1 MVWSLVIRSPFD
13 LGGVGEIKGRRA
25 VKFSAYTSL
34 LFSIAALSGCNTPAG
49 VRSFGG
55 PQMLSASEALVFP
68 PPGGPEIVTVV
79 NRTYSDAVTQQI
91 ILRSEAA
98 TPGQNYIKAEFFG
111 PQQAGDTDR
120 DALGFSGFRAASVAR
135 EIRSEFPGQNIAMS
149 ANYLQN
155 GYGAFSYAAGSGRGE
170 DTCLYGWQ
178 DIRSPESMRQDFR
191 NLGRI
196 KVRLRLCQSGASVE
210 RLLAVMYNYTIT
222 GTYASPSWN
231 PYGTP
236 QAVDKNLGR
245 PGHPVY
251 PMKTDDVPM
260 RPGGEVTASVPPR
273 PVRRTAA
280 GAAGTTAAAARCC
293 CQYSVTRIGWRA
305 RSTCTTSSNGPA
317 RCERNGKER
326 RAAIA
331 GSAGV
336 HSLASMPGW
345 FGGGPGMQMITG
357 NKAEIPGR
365 NSGWRRERKVS
376 G

>member
-1 MVWSLVIRSPFD
+1 MVCSLVIRSPCN
-13 LGGVGEIKGRRA
+13 LGGVGEIKGRKA
-25 VKFSAYTSL
+25 VNFSAYTLL
-34 LFSIAALSGCNTPAG
+34 LFSIAVLSGCNTPAG

-55 PQMLSASEALVFP
+55 SQMLSPSEALVFP

-79 NRTYSDAVTQQI
+79 NRTYSNAVAQQV
-91 ILRSEAA
+91 ILRSEAT

-111 PQQAGDTDR
+111 PQQAGDTGG
-120 DALGFSGFRAASVAR
+120 DALAFSGFRASSVAR
-135 EIRSEFPGQNIAMS
+135 EIRAEFPGENIAMS

-155 GYGAFSYAAGSGRGE
+155 GYGAFSYAAGSGRGD

-222 GTYASPSWN
+222 GAYASPSWN

-251 PMKTDDVPM
+251 PIKADEVPM
-260 RPGGEVTASVPPR
+260 RPGSEVTASVPPR

-280 GAAGTTAAAARCC
+280 VAPPAQPEPQPLPPVAAVSIPSPASAGAPL
-293 CQYSVTRIGWRA
+293 Q
-305 RSTCTTSSNGPA
+305 PA
-317 RCERNGKER
+317 RPTVAGR
-326 RAAIA
+326 RPDGVPADSGRQPSQVPQVSIPSPACLS
-331 GSAGV
+331 GSGV
-336 HSLASMPGW
+336 ASGC
-345 FGGGPGMQMITG
+345 
-357 NKAEIPGR
+357 R
-365 NSGWRRERKVS
+365 
-376 G
+376 

>member
-1 MVWSLVIRSPFD
+1 MVSSLVIRPLFNM
-13 LGGVGEIKGRRA
+13 GGVGEIEGHKA
-25 VKFSAYTSL
+25 VRFSAYTSL
-34 LFSIAALSGCNTPAG
+34 LFSIVVLTGCNTPAG

-55 PQMLSASEALVFP
+55 AQMLSPSEALVFP

-79 NRTYSDAVTQQI
+79 NRTYSNAVAQQV

-135 EIRSEFPGQNIAMS
+135 EIRTEFPGQNIALS

-155 GYGAFSYAAGSGRGE
+155 GYGAFSYAAGSGRG
-170 DTCLYGWQ
+170 DDNCLYGWQ

-222 GTYASPSWN
+222 GTYASESWN

-245 PGHPVY
+245 PGNPVY
-251 PMKTDDVPM
+251 PLKTNEVPM
-260 RPGGEVTASVPPR
+260 QPGGEVTASVPTTP
-273 PVRRTAA
+273 PVRRAVAAPPVQPEPQPLPPVAAVNIPSPTSA
-280 GAAGTTAAAARCC
+280 GAPVQPARPAAMGQRAESGT
-293 CQYSVTRIGWRA
+293 A
-305 RSTCTTSSNGPA
+305 RSGQQPSQVPQVSIPSPA
-317 RCERNGKER
+317 CL
-326 RAAIA
+326 A
-331 GSAGV
+331 GSGV
-336 HSLASMPGW
+336 AQGC
-345 FGGGPGMQMITG
+345 
-357 NKAEIPGR
+357 R
-365 NSGWRRERKVS
+365 
-376 G
+376 

>member
-1 MVWSLVIRSPFD
+1 
-13 LGGVGEIKGRRA
+13 
-25 VKFSAYTSL
+25 
-34 LFSIAALSGCNTPAG
+34 
-49 VRSFGG
+49 
-55 PQMLSASEALVFP
+55 MLSPSEALIFP

-79 NRTYSDAVTQQI
+79 NRTYSNAVTQQV

-120 DALGFSGFRAASVAR
+120 DALAFSGFRASSVAR
-135 EIRSEFPGQNIAMS
+135 EIHAEFPGEAIAMS

-155 GYGAFSYAAGSGRGE
+155 SYGAFSYAAGSGRGG

-222 GTYASPSWN
+222 GTYASQSWN

-245 PGHPVY
+245 PGQPVY
-251 PMKTDDVPM
+251 PIRADDVPM
-260 RPGGEVTASVPPR
+260 RPGGEVTASVPVR
-273 PVRRTAA
+273 PARRVAAVAPAQPEPQPLPPVASVTIPSPALAGAPAQSARPAAAGRRAESGPAQSGLPSSQVPQVSIPSPACLTGA
-280 GAAGTTAAAARCC
+280 GAA
-293 CQYSVTRIGWRA
+293 
-305 RSTCTTSSNGPA
+305 
-317 RCERNGKER
+317 
-326 RAAIA
+326 
-331 GSAGV
+331 
-336 HSLASMPGW
+336 PGC
-345 FGGGPGMQMITG
+345 
-357 NKAEIPGR
+357 R
-365 NSGWRRERKVS
+365 
-376 G
+376 

>member
-1 MVWSLVIRSPFD
+1 MR
-13 LGGVGEIKGRRA
+13 
-25 VKFSAYTSL
+25 FSAYTSL
-34 LFSIAALSGCNTPAG
+34 LFSVAVLSACNTPAG

-55 PQMLSASEALVFP
+55 AQMASPSEALIFP
-68 PPGGPEIVTVV
+68 PPGGPEIVAVV
-79 NRTYSDAVTQQI
+79 NRTYSNAVAQQV

-98 TPGQNYIKAEFFG
+98 TPGQNYLKAEFFG

-120 DALGFSGFRAASVAR
+120 DALTFTGFRASSVAR
-135 EIRSEFPGQNIAMS
+135 EIRAEFPGENIAMS

-155 GYGAFSYAAGSGRGE
+155 GYGAFSYAAGSGRGG

-178 DIRSPESMRQDFR
+178 DIRSPEAMRQDFR

-236 QAVDKNLGR
+236 QAVDQNLGR

-251 PMKTDDVPM
+251 PMKTADVPM

-273 PVRRTAA
+273 PARRV
-280 GAAGTTAAAARCC
+280 TAAAPVQPEPQPLPPIAAV
-293 CQYSVTRIGWRA
+293 SIP
-305 RSTCTTSSNGPA
+305 SPTSAAAPLQPA
-317 RCERNGKER
+317 RPSGATRQVDGRQVNSRPVESGPLSSQVPQVSIPSPACLS
-326 RAAIA
+326 
-331 GSAGV
+331 GSGAV
-336 HSLASMPGW
+336 PGC
-345 FGGGPGMQMITG
+345 
-357 NKAEIPGR
+357 R
-365 NSGWRRERKVS
+365 
-376 G
+376 

>member
-1 MVWSLVIRSPFD
+1 
-13 LGGVGEIKGRRA
+13 
-25 VKFSAYTSL
+25 
-34 LFSIAALSGCNTPAG
+34 
-49 VRSFGG
+49 
-55 PQMLSASEALVFP
+55 MLSPSEALIFP

-79 NRTYSDAVTQQI
+79 SRTYSNAVAQQV

-120 DALGFSGFRAASVAR
+120 DALTFTGFRSASVAR
-135 EIRSEFPGQNIAMS
+135 EIRAEFPGENIAMS

-155 GYGAFSYAAGSGRGE
+155 GYGAFSYAAGNGRGD

-196 KVRLRLCQSGASVE
+196 KVRLRLCQSGASVD

-222 GTYASPSWN
+222 GTYASQSWN

-251 PMKTDDVPM
+251 PVRADDVPM
-260 RPGGEVTASVPPR
+260 RPGGEVTASVPAR
-273 PVRRTAA
+273 PARRVAAVAPVQPEPQPLPPVASVSIPSPASA
-280 GAAGTTAAAARCC
+280 GAPAQPARPAVAGRRGEGDPAESGPQSSQVSIPSPACLTGAGTA
-293 CQYSVTRIGWRA
+293 
-305 RSTCTTSSNGPA
+305 
-317 RCERNGKER
+317 
-326 RAAIA
+326 
-331 GSAGV
+331 
-336 HSLASMPGW
+336 PGC
-345 FGGGPGMQMITG
+345 
-357 NKAEIPGR
+357 R
-365 NSGWRRERKVS
+365 
-376 G
+376 

>member
-1 MVWSLVIRSPFD
+1 MVWSLVIRSPFN
-13 LGGVGEIKGRRA
+13 LGGVGAIKGRKA
-25 VKFSAYTSL
+25 VRFSAYTSL
-34 LFSIAALSGCNTPAG
+34 LFSIAVLSGCNTPAG

-55 PQMLSASEALVFP
+55 AQMVSPSEALVFP

-79 NRTYSDAVTQQI
+79 NRTYSNAVAQQV

-111 PQQAGDTDR
+111 PQQAGDTGR
-120 DALGFSGFRAASVAR
+120 DALAFTGFRASSVAR
-135 EIRSEFPGQNIAMS
+135 EIRTEFPGESIAMS
-149 ANYLQN
+149 PNYLQN
-155 GYGAFSYAAGSGRGE
+155 GYGAFSYAAGNGRGN

-251 PMKTDDVPM
+251 PINADAVPM

-273 PVRRTAA
+273 SARRVVAAMPPQPEPQPLPPVAA
-280 GAAGTTAAAARCC
+280 VSIPSPASVGAPASSAVAG
-293 CQYSVTRIGWRA
+293 
-305 RSTCTTSSNGPA
+305 
-317 RCERNGKER
+317 R
-326 RAAIA
+326 RADGVPAENGRQSTQVPQVVIPSPA
-331 GSAGV
+331 CLSGSGAVQGC
-336 HSLASMPGW
+336 
-345 FGGGPGMQMITG
+345 
-357 NKAEIPGR
+357 R
-365 NSGWRRERKVS
+365 
-376 G
+376 

>member
-1 MVWSLVIRSPFD
+1 MVSSLVIRPLFN
-13 LGGVGEIKGRRA
+13 LGGVGAIEGHKA

-34 LFSIAALSGCNTPAG
+34 LFSIAVLSGCNTPAG

-55 PQMLSASEALVFP
+55 AQMLSPSQALVFP
-68 PPGGPEIVTVV
+68 PPGGPEVVTVV
-79 NRTYSDAVTQQI
+79 NHTYSNAVAQQI

-135 EIRSEFPGQNIAMS
+135 EIRTEFPGQNIAMS

-155 GYGAFSYAAGSGRGE
+155 GYGAFSYAAGSGRGD

-222 GTYASPSWN
+222 GTYASESWN

-236 QAVDKNLGR
+236 QGVNANLGR
-245 PGHPVY
+245 PGNPVY
-251 PMKTDDVPM
+251 PLKTDEVPM
-260 RPGGEVTASVPPR
+260 RPGGEVTGSVPTTP
-273 PVRRTAA
+273 PVRRAVAVAPAQPEPQPLPPVAA
-280 GAAGTTAAAARCC
+280 VNIPSPSSVGSPVQSARPTMAG
-293 CQYSVTRIGWRA
+293 
-305 RSTCTTSSNGPA
+305 
-317 RCERNGKER
+317 R
-326 RAAIA
+326 RAGNTPVEGGQPPSQVPQVAIPSPA
-331 GSAGV
+331 CLSGSGGV
-336 HSLASMPGW
+336 QGC
-345 FGGGPGMQMITG
+345 
-357 NKAEIPGR
+357 
-365 NSGWRRERKVS
+365 
-376 G
+376 

>member
-1 MVWSLVIRSPFD
+1 MVWSLVIRSPFN
-13 LGGVGEIKGRRA
+13 LGGVGEIKGRKA
-25 VKFSAYTSL
+25 VRFSAYTSL
-34 LFSIAALSGCNTPAG
+34 LFSIAVLSGCNTPAG

-55 PQMLSASEALVFP
+55 AQMLSPSEALVFP

-79 NRTYSDAVTQQI
+79 NRTYSNAVAQQV

-111 PQQAGDTDR
+111 PQQAGDTDG
-120 DALGFSGFRAASVAR
+120 DALAFTGFRASSVAR
-135 EIRSEFPGQNIAMS
+135 EIRAEFPGESIAMS
-149 ANYLQN
+149 ANYFQN
-155 GYGAFSYAAGSGRGE
+155 GYGAFSYAAGKGRGD

-251 PMKTDDVPM
+251 PVKAEDVPM
-260 RPGGEVTASVPPR
+260 RPGGGDVTASVPPR
-273 PVRRTAA
+273 PVRRVVAIAPVQPEPEPLPPVAAVSIPSPASA
-280 GAAGTTAAAARCC
+280 GAPA
-293 CQYSVTRIGWRA
+293 Q
-305 RSTCTTSSNGPA
+305 PA
-317 RCERNGKER
+317 RPAVAGR
-326 RAAIA
+326 RMDGGVTESGQPPSQVPQVSIPSPSCLS
-331 GSAGV
+331 GSGAVQGC
-336 HSLASMPGW
+336 
-345 FGGGPGMQMITG
+345 
-357 NKAEIPGR
+357 R
-365 NSGWRRERKVS
+365 
-376 G
+376 

>member
-1 MVWSLVIRSPFD
+1 MVWSLVIRFPFN
-13 LGGVGEIKGRRA
+13 LGGVGEKKGRRA

-34 LFSIAALSGCNTPAG
+34 LFSIAVLSGCNTPAG

-55 PQMLSASEALVFP
+55 TQLLSPSEALIFP
-68 PPGGPEIVTVV
+68 PPSGPEIVTVV
-79 NRTYSDAVTQQI
+79 SRTYSNAVAQQV

-98 TPGQNYIKAEFFG
+98 TPGQNYLKAEFFG
-111 PQQAGDTDR
+111 PQQAGDTDL
-120 DALGFSGFRAASVAR
+120 DSLAFTGFRASSLAR
-135 EIRSEFPGQNIAMS
+135 EIRAEFPGETIAMS

-155 GYGAFSYAAGSGRGE
+155 SYGAFSYAAGKGRGE

-196 KVRLRLCQSGASVE
+196 KVRLRLCQSGASIE

-245 PGHPVY
+245 PGNPVY
-251 PMKTDDVPM
+251 PIKSEEVPM
-260 RPGGEVTASVPPR
+260 RPGGEVTASVPVR

-280 GAAGTTAAAARCC
+280 TAPVQPEQQPLPPVAAVNIPSPVSAGTSGQPAVTAPRAAGGGA
-293 CQYSVTRIGWRA
+293 VTGQQQ
-305 RSTCTTSSNGPA
+305 SSRVPEVSIPSPSCLSGS
-317 RCERNGKER
+317 G
-326 RAAIA
+326 A
-331 GSAGV
+331 GQGC
-336 HSLASMPGW
+336 
-345 FGGGPGMQMITG
+345 
-357 NKAEIPGR
+357 R
-365 NSGWRRERKVS
+365 
-376 G
+376 

>member
-1 MVWSLVIRSPFD
+1 MVWSLVIRSPFN
-13 LGGVGEIKGRRA
+13 LGGVGETKGRKA

-34 LFSIAALSGCNTPAG
+34 LFSVAVLSGCNTPAG

-55 PQMLSASEALVFP
+55 AQMASPSEALVFP

-79 NRTYSDAVTQQI
+79 NRTYSNAVAQQV

-111 PQQAGDTDR
+111 PQQAGDTGG
-120 DALGFSGFRAASVAR
+120 DALAFSGFRASSVAR
-135 EIRSEFPGQNIAMS
+135 EIRAEFPGENIAMS

-155 GYGAFSYAAGSGRGE
+155 GYGAFSYAAGHGRSD

-236 QAVDKNLGR
+236 RAVDQNLGR
-245 PGHPVY
+245 PGSPVY
-251 PMKTDDVPM
+251 PMKAEDVPM
-260 RPGGEVTASVPPR
+260 RPGSEVTASVPVR
-273 PVRRTAA
+273 PVRRVATVIPAQPEPQPLPPVAA
-280 GAAGTTAAAARCC
+280 VNIP
-293 CQYSVTRIGWRA
+293 SP
-305 RSTCTTSSNGPA
+305 TS
-317 RCERNGKER
+317 
-326 RAAIA
+326 A
-331 GSAGV
+331 GSPVQPVRPSVAGRR
-336 HSLASMPGW
+336 MD
-345 FGGGPGMQMITG
+345 GGPVESSRQPSQVPQVS
-357 NKAEIPGR
+357 IPSPACL
-365 NSGWRRERKVS
+365 SGS
-376 G
+376 GASPGCR